1 MNSHRS
7 GSSIVPL
14 GAVIFENVAVAGK
27 GCICTNGTVTSQLL
41 RGLAGGF
48 GPVFCNLGKA

>member
-41 RGLAGGF
+41 RGLASGF